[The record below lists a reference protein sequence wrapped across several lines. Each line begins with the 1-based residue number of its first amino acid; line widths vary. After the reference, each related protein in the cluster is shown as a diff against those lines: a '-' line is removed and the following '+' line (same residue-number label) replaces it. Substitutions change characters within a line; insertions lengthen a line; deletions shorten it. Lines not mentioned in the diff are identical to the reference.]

1 MWKAPNRTQNEISQT
16 FNDGVVTIY
25 TVTDGAE
32 PGRLPV
38 ETLKKKVLLHYEERQ
53 LGIKRFYSAK
63 QNQVQVERVIRVP
76 KAVIIHV
83 QQVAI
88 TEDGSTY
95 QIEMVQP
102 VKDVYPACLDLTLMR
117 TTQKYEVSDE
127 MA

>member
-1 MWKAPNRTQNEISQT
+1 MRKLPNRPQPNISQT

-32 PGRLPV
+32 PGHLPV
-38 ETLKKKVLLHYEERQ
+38 EKLKKKILLHYEERQ

-76 KAVIIHV
+76 KAMLIHT
-83 QQVAI
+83 QEIAI
-88 TEDGSTY
+88 TEDGSMY

-102 VKDVYPACLDLTLMR
+102 VKDVYPACLDITLKR